1 MENETPFGMGKTG
14 RVDVIT
20 RIGAAVGDWKWQQRW
35 RLTAVDRYL
44 AYSLWYIIVVVM
56 NIKIMLNNI

>member
-20 RIGAAVGDWKWQQRW
+20 RIGAAVGGTGNGNKDG
-35 RLTAVDRYL
+35 T
-44 AYSLWYIIVVVM
+44 
-56 NIKIMLNNI
+56 